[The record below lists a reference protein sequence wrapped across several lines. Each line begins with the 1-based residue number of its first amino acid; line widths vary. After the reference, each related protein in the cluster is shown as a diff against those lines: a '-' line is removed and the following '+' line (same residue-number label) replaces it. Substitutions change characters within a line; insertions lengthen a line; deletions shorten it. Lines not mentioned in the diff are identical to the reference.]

1 MAQSEPPNDKGGSF
15 VSQLGLFATTEKS
28 EPCAGWRGV
37 RIFLF
42 FAARIRFRALRFLA
56 VHQKKEG
63 SERPKGSPEPRS
75 VRKRRLRRRL
85 KRRGVRFI
93 VPEKFFQKIFPK
105 YKTFFEAHLS

>member
-1 MAQSEPPNDKGGSF
+1 MAGFSRKVDRPF
-15 VSQLGLFATTEKS
+15 
-28 EPCAGWRGV
+28 

-42 FAARIRFRALRFLA
+42 FAARIRFCALRFLA

-63 SERPKGSPEPRS
+63 SERPKGSPELRS